1 MKRLTYND
9 IESLKIQAGYGEG
22 PVAVPREAFEAL
34 INDYLPYHAAPVE
47 MRMDRR
53 EIRRF

>member
-22 PVAVPREAFEAL
+22 PVVIPREAFEEL
-34 INDYLPYHAAPVE
+34 VRQYGKDND
-47 MRMDRR
+47 
-53 EIRRF
+53 EIVKLEEELEEL